1 MNVRKIASLQT
12 LFFFLSLFLSLSV
25 CLSLFLLF
33 FPFQSLAWLISTKIE
48 RIERFRRYVRI
59 TDQWMWEWMSDS
71 RKIGRNEK
79 KCFYV
84 TMMKEND
91 NDDDN
96 ISILHECACFGFPRD
111 SLSVYLPEN
120 YTKACAYVYF
130 LLCQYYYVAYC
141 FAKVACKKHFSYG
154 DTREKRLHKE

>member
-1 MNVRKIASLQT
+1 MFELRTNECENERAIVGKMKKKI
-12 LFFFLSLFLSLSV
+12 
-25 CLSLFLLF
+25 
-33 FPFQSLAWLISTKIE
+33 
-48 RIERFRRYVRI
+48 
-59 TDQWMWEWMSDS
+59 
-71 RKIGRNEK
+71 EK